1 MSLRIGIDIGG
12 TFTDLV
18 AIAADGS
25 VTTHKVASTPH
36 DFGEGIIA
44 GIQALLA
51 REPGRVT
58 EVLHATTVGSN
69 TVLEASGARTALI
82 TTRGFRD
89 ILEIRDLRMPVL
101 YDQRW
106 TKPRALVERR
116 LRLEV
121 TEKLR
126 PDGSVSVPLDPAS
139 VGAVIELLRN
149 ERVESVAICL
159 LHSYANPA
167 HEQAVARAVRAALPE
182 IAVSI
187 SSEILPEIKEY
198 PRTSTTVINAYV
210 QPVVRAYITALD
222 ARLRAIGIE
231 APLQLMQSNG
241 GLASAAFA
249 AAAPA
254 HIIES
259 GPAAGVVGAAAL
271 ARRLHEPGIITFD
284 MGGTTAKAGL
294 VEHGEVIRTDAIEV
308 GGGVMAGS
316 RLLVGAGYMLKLPA
330 IDLAEVGAGG
340 GSICRLDEGGAP
352 KVGPRS
358 AGAEPGPVC
367 YGRGGIAPTI
377 TDCNL
382 VLGYLD
388 PGGLVGG
395 ALKLDHD
402 AAAAAVARDLAGP
415 LGLPVEE
422 AAFGMLRL
430 ASATMMR
437 AIRAVSVERGRD
449 PRKFAL
455 LAFGGNGP
463 LFAAGIAQE
472 LGIGR
477 VVVPPMPG
485 VFSAFGLLVA
495 DTEHHASQSFR
506 VRLDMADPAR
516 IDAVLAALAEAG
528 SAQLAR
534 DGFAPD
540 RQRFTRAA
548 QARYLGQSSEIEV
561 PLPDGPVSPAQ
572 IAALFGAEHER
583 IYGFRAPED
592 EPVELIGLSG
602 MARGLPERPRLPER
616 IPPLAASVPPA
627 RLAMVPGARRAWFSG
642 EGWIDTPVVDR
653 AGLGSVSREGPFIV
667 QEYDATCLVP
677 RGARAELDAFGN
689 IVMTVGA
696 AARNQ

>member
-1 MSLRIGIDIGG
+1 MTLRIGIDIGG

-18 AIAADGS
+18 AMTEDGL
-25 VTTHKVASTPH
+25 VTTHKTASTPH
-36 DFGEGIIA
+36 DYGEGIID

-51 REPGRVT
+51 RHPGPVA

-69 TVLEASGARTALI
+69 TVLEAKGARTALI
-82 TTRGFRD
+82 TTHGFRD

-101 YDQRW
+101 YDQHW
-106 TKPRALVERR
+106 TKPLALVERR

-121 TEKLR
+121 IEKTR
-126 PDGSVSVPLDPAS
+126 PDGSVSVPLDPDS
-139 VGAVIELLRN
+139 IAVAIKRLRD
-149 ERVESVAICL
+149 EHVESVAICL
-159 LHSYANPA
+159 LHSYANPT
-167 HEQAVARAVRAALPE
+167 HERAVADAVRAALPDVA
-182 IAVSI
+182 ISV

-222 ARLRAIGIE
+222 ARLRALGID

-259 GPAAGVVGAAAL
+259 GPAAGVVGGAAL
-271 ARRLHEPGIITFD
+271 ARRLNEAGIITFD

-294 VEHGEVIRTDAIEV
+294 VEDGEVIRTEAIEV

-340 GSICRLDEGGAP
+340 GSICRLDAGGAP
-352 KVGPRS
+352 KVGPNS
-358 AGAEPGPVC
+358 AGADPGPVC
-367 YGRGGIAPTI
+367 YGRGGDRPTI

-388 PGGLVGG
+388 PDGLVGG
-395 ALKLDHD
+395 ALKLDRD
-402 AAAAAVARDLAGP
+402 AAEAAIMRDLAGP
-415 LGLPVEE
+415 LGCSLED

-437 AIRAVSVERGRD
+437 AIRSVSVERGRD
-449 PRKFAL
+449 PRGFAL

-463 LFAAGIAQE
+463 LFAAGIARE
-472 LGIGR
+472 LGISR
-477 VVVPPMPG
+477 VIVPPLPG

-495 DTEHHASQSFR
+495 DTEHHASQSLR
-506 VRLDMADPAR
+506 VRLDSADPAR
-516 IDAVLAALAEAG
+516 IATVLDALFRAG
-528 SAQLAR
+528 TDRLTH
-534 DGFAPD
+534 DGFTPE
-540 RQRFTRAA
+540 RQSFRRAA

-561 PLPDGPVSPAQ
+561 PLPDGAVTPAM
-572 IAALFGAEHER
+572 IAALFGEEHQR
-583 IYGFRAPED
+583 IYGFRAPSE

-602 MARGLPERPRLPER
+602 IARGLPERPRLPER
-616 IPPLAASVPPA
+616 IPPVAAHGPS
-627 RLAMVPGARRAWFSG
+627 MRRAWFPAS
-642 EGWIDTPVVDR
+642 GWIDTQVVDR
-653 AGLGSVSREGPFIV
+653 AELSETPGNGPFIV

-677 RGARAELDAFGN
+677 HGAHARVDAFGN
-689 IVMTVGA
+689 IELTVSAG
-696 AARNQ
+696 N

>member
-18 AIAADGS
+18 AIAADGRI
-25 VTTHKVASTPH
+25 TTRKVASTPH
-36 DFGEGIIA
+36 DYGEGIIA
-44 GIQALLA
+44 GLQELLTDGA
-51 REPGRVT
+51 TVA
-58 EVLHATTVGSN
+58 EVLHGTTIGSN
-69 TVLEASGARTALI
+69 TVLEGTGARTALI

-101 YDQRW
+101 YDISW

-121 TEKLR
+121 GEKLR
-126 PDGSVSVPLDPAS
+126 PDGSVAIPLDLGS
-139 VGAVIELLRN
+139 VDAAIGVLRA

-167 HEQAVARAVRAALPE
+167 HERAVADRVRAALPE
-182 IAVSI
+182 LAISI
-187 SSEILPEIKEY
+187 SHEILPEIKEY

-222 ARLRAIGIE
+222 ARLRALGID

-241 GLASAAFA
+241 GLASVAFA

-259 GPAAGVVGAAAL
+259 GPAAGVVGGAAL
-271 ARRLHEPGIITFD
+271 ARHLGAGKLITFD

-294 VEHGEVIRTDAIEV
+294 VEGGEVLRSEAIEV
-308 GGGVMAGS
+308 GGGVMVGS

-340 GSICRLDEGGAP
+340 GSICRLDAAGAP
-352 KVGPRS
+352 KVGPDS
-358 AGAEPGPVC
+358 AGADPGPVC
-367 YGRGGIAPTI
+367 YGAGGVAPTI

-395 ALKLDHD
+395 ALKLDV
-402 AAAAAVARDLAGP
+402 AAATAAIARDLAGP
-415 LGLPVEE
+415 MGCDVE
-422 AAFGMLRL
+422 AAAAGMLRL
-430 ASATMMR
+430 AAANMMR

-449 PRKFAL
+449 PRQFAL

-463 LFAAGIAQE
+463 LFAAAIAAE

-477 VVVPPMPG
+477 VIVPPMPG
-485 VFSAFGLLVA
+485 LFSAFGLLVA

-506 VRLDMADPAR
+506 TRLDQADQAR
-516 IDAVLAALAEAG
+516 FAAVLAGLMQAG
-528 SAQLAR
+528 ADRLAR
-534 DGFAPD
+534 DGFGPE
-540 RQRFTRAA
+540 RQNFRAA
-548 QARYLGQSSEIEV
+548 AIARYVGQSSDIEV
-561 PLPDGPVSPAQ
+561 PLPDAAAEALLADLPAR
-572 IAALFGAEHER
+572 FGAEHAR
-583 IYGFRAPED
+583 THGFRAPAD
-592 EPVELIGLSG
+592 EPVELTGLSVI
-602 MARGLPERPRLPER
+602 ARGIAEGPRLPAR
-616 IPPLAASVPPA
+616 IPPAGGAVAAS
-627 RLAMVPGARRAWFSG
+627 RRAWFDA
-642 EGWIDTPVVDR
+642 GWIETPVVDR
-653 AGLGSVSREGPFIV
+653 AALSETPREGPLIV

-677 RGARAELDAFGN
+677 PGARAALDGFGD
-689 IVMTVGA
+689 IVLTFAG
-696 AARNQ
+696 